1 MRSMTGY
8 GRASLERDGRE
19 LTLELKTV
27 NHRFLD
33 LNIRLPRALLFLE
46 DGMRKGLNARLSR
59 GHVDVFINYR
69 NAREDAREVTLD
81 GALLKA
87 YARAMDEAAALL
99 PDVRDDRSLARLVT
113 MPDVLVVAEKAEDQ
127 DAVTAL
133 CADVL
138 NLACDALEQMR
149 AREGESI
156 GRDLAAK
163 VDNLERVAGEI
174 AQRAPG
180 VVEDYQ
186 RRLNERIAE
195 LLQSPPDPLAAWRR
209 RSRIF
214 RRPRGDRRGAGAAV
228 EPLRA
233 VPPPARAASEPV
245 RPQARFPGAGDEPRV
260 AGTIGSKAS
269 DLEIGRRVVEAK
281 AEIEKIREQVQAS
294 SSNGARFVNIGFGS
308 LVNAG
313 RIVAVVSARFRA
325 GAKRLLRD
333 AEDRNQLRRRDVRAE
348 GARGAGDGQRPRGA
362 PRGADQETLA
372 EAAWRR
378 KALRC
383 KSR

>member
-46 DGMRKGLNARLSR
+46 DGMRKGLNARLAR

-87 YARAMDEAAALL
+87 YARAMDEAAEML
-99 PDVRDDRSLARLVT
+99 PGVRDDRSLTRLVA
-113 MPDVLVVAEKAEDQ
+113 MPDVLTVAEKAEDQ

-133 CADVL
+133 CAGVL

-163 VDNLERVAGEI
+163 VGNLERIAGEI
-174 AQRAPG
+174 AERAPG
-180 VVEDYQ
+180 VVKDYQ
-186 RRLNERIAE
+186 QRLNERIAE
-195 LLQSPPDPLAAWRR
+195 LLQSPPDPQRMAQEVALFA
-209 RSRIF
+209 
-214 RRPRGDRRGAGAAV
+214 D
-228 EPLRA
+228 
-233 VPPPARAASEPV
+233 RAAIDEELVRLSSHFAQFRHLLAQQEPV
-245 RPQARFPGAGDEPRV
+245 GRKLDFLVQEMNREV
-260 AGTIGSKAS
+260 NTISSKAS

-281 AEIEKIREQVQAS
+281 AEIEKIREQVQ
-294 SSNGARFVNIGFGS
+294 NI
-308 LVNAG
+308 
-313 RIVAVVSARFRA
+313 
-325 GAKRLLRD
+325 
-333 AEDRNQLRRRDVRAE
+333 E
-348 GARGAGDGQRPRGA
+348 
-362 PRGADQETLA
+362 
-372 EAAWRR
+372 
-378 KALRC
+378 
-383 KSR
+383 

>member
-138 NLACDALEQMR
+138 SLACDALEQMR

-163 VDNLERVAGEI
+163 IDNLERVAGEI

-180 VVEDYQ
+180 VVKDYQ
-186 RRLNERIAE
+186 QRLNERIAE
-195 LLQSPPDPLAAWRR
+195 LLQSPPDPQ
-209 RSRIF
+209 RIAQEVALF
-214 RRPRGDRRGAGAAV
+214 AD
-228 EPLRA
+228 
-233 VPPPARAASEPV
+233 RAAIDEELVRLSSHFAQFRHLLAQQEPV
-245 RPQARFPGAGDEPRV
+245 GRKLDFLVQEMNREV
-260 AGTIGSKAS
+260 NTIGSKAS

-281 AEIEKIREQVQAS
+281 AEIEKIREQVQ
-294 SSNGARFVNIGFGS
+294 NI
-308 LVNAG
+308 
-313 RIVAVVSARFRA
+313 
-325 GAKRLLRD
+325 
-333 AEDRNQLRRRDVRAE
+333 E
-348 GARGAGDGQRPRGA
+348 
-362 PRGADQETLA
+362 
-372 EAAWRR
+372 
-378 KALRC
+378 
-383 KSR
+383 

>member
-46 DGMRKGLNARLSR
+46 DGMRKGLNTRLSR

-81 GALLKA
+81 SALLKA

-163 VDNLERVAGEI
+163 VDNLERIAGEI
-174 AQRAPG
+174 AERAPG
-180 VVEDYQ
+180 VVKDYQ
-186 RRLNERIAE
+186 QRLNERIAE
-195 LLQSPPDPLAAWRR
+195 LLQSPPDPQ
-209 RSRIF
+209 RIAQEVAEQLISLGV
-214 RRPRGDRRGAGAAV
+214 RGIWNFTNTELNVG
-228 EPLRA
+228 
-233 VPPPARAASEPV
+233 SEV
-245 RPQARFPGAGDEPRV
+245 FTEDVHFAD
-260 AGTIGSKAS
+260 
-269 DLEIGRRVVEAK
+269 
-281 AEIEKIREQVQAS
+281 
-294 SSNGARFVNIGFGS
+294 S
-308 LVNAG
+308 LLTLSY
-313 RIVAVVSARFRA
+313 RIS
-325 GAKRLLRD
+325 
-333 AEDRNQLRRRDVRAE
+333 
-348 GARGAGDGQRPRGA
+348 
-362 PRGADQETLA
+362 ETSA
-372 EAAWRR
+372 EAEEEGG
-378 KALRC
+378 
-383 KSR
+383 SS

>member
-87 YARAMDEAAALL
+87 YARAVDEAASLL
-99 PDVRDDRSLARLVT
+99 LDVRDDRSLARLVT

-163 VDNLERVAGEI
+163 VDNLERISGEI
-174 AQRAPG
+174 AERAPG
-180 VVEDYQ
+180 VVKDYQ
-186 RRLNERIAE
+186 QRLNERIAE
-195 LLQSPPDPLAAWRR
+195 LLQSPPDPQ
-209 RSRIF
+209 RIAQEVALF
-214 RRPRGDRRGAGAAV
+214 AD
-228 EPLRA
+228 
-233 VPPPARAASEPV
+233 RAAIDEELVRLSSHFAQFRHLLAQQEPV
-245 RPQARFPGAGDEPRV
+245 GRKLDFLVQEMNREV
-260 AGTIGSKAS
+260 NTIGSKAS

-281 AEIEKIREQVQAS
+281 AEIEKIREQVQ
-294 SSNGARFVNIGFGS
+294 NI
-308 LVNAG
+308 
-313 RIVAVVSARFRA
+313 
-325 GAKRLLRD
+325 
-333 AEDRNQLRRRDVRAE
+333 E
-348 GARGAGDGQRPRGA
+348 
-362 PRGADQETLA
+362 
-372 EAAWRR
+372 
-378 KALRC
+378 
-383 KSR
+383 

>member
-138 NLACDALEQMR
+138 NLACDVLEQMR

-195 LLQSPPDPLAAWRR
+195 LLQSPPDPQ
-209 RSRIF
+209 RIAQEVALF
-214 RRPRGDRRGAGAAV
+214 AD
-228 EPLRA
+228 
-233 VPPPARAASEPV
+233 RAAIDEELVRLSSHFAQFRHLLAQQEPV
-245 RPQARFPGAGDEPRV
+245 GRKLDFLVQEMNREAN
-260 AGTIGSKAS
+260 TIGSKAN
-269 DLEIGRRVVEAK
+269 DLEITSKVLEMK
-281 AEIEKIREQVQAS
+281 SEIEKIREQVQ
-294 SSNGARFVNIGFGS
+294 NI
-308 LVNAG
+308 
-313 RIVAVVSARFRA
+313 
-325 GAKRLLRD
+325 
-333 AEDRNQLRRRDVRAE
+333 E
-348 GARGAGDGQRPRGA
+348 
-362 PRGADQETLA
+362 
-372 EAAWRR
+372 
-378 KALRC
+378 
-383 KSR
+383 

>member
-46 DGMRKGLNARLSR
+46 DGMRKGLNARLAR

-87 YARAMDEAAALL
+87 YARAMDEAAEML
-99 PDVRDDRSLARLVT
+99 PGVRDDRSLTRLVA
-113 MPDVLVVAEKAEDQ
+113 MPDVLTVAEKAEDQ

-138 NLACDALEQMR
+138 NLAC
-149 AREGESI
+149 ESI

-163 VDNLERVAGEI
+163 VGNLERIAGEI
-174 AQRAPG
+174 AERAPG
-180 VVEDYQ
+180 VVKDYQ
-186 RRLNERIAE
+186 QRLNERIAE
-195 LLQSPPDPLAAWRR
+195 LLQSPPDPQRMAQEVALFA
-209 RSRIF
+209 
-214 RRPRGDRRGAGAAV
+214 D
-228 EPLRA
+228 
-233 VPPPARAASEPV
+233 RAAIDEELVRLSSHFAQFRHLLAQQEPV
-245 RPQARFPGAGDEPRV
+245 GRKLDFLVQEMNREV
-260 AGTIGSKAS
+260 NTIGSKAS

-281 AEIEKIREQVQAS
+281 AEIEKIREQVQ
-294 SSNGARFVNIGFGS
+294 NI
-308 LVNAG
+308 
-313 RIVAVVSARFRA
+313 
-325 GAKRLLRD
+325 
-333 AEDRNQLRRRDVRAE
+333 E
-348 GARGAGDGQRPRGA
+348 
-362 PRGADQETLA
+362 
-372 EAAWRR
+372 
-378 KALRC
+378 
-383 KSR
+383 

>member
-46 DGMRKGLNARLSR
+46 DGMRKGLNTRLSR

-81 GALLKA
+81 SALLKA

-163 VDNLERVAGEI
+163 VDNLERIAGEI
-174 AQRAPG
+174 AERAPG
-180 VVEDYQ
+180 VVKDYQ
-186 RRLNERIAE
+186 QRLNERIAE
-195 LLQSPPDPLAAWRR
+195 LLQSPPDPQRIAQEVALFADRAAIDEELVRL
-209 RSRIF
+209 
-214 RRPRGDRRGAGAAV
+214 
-228 EPLRA
+228 EPFRA
-233 VPPPARAASEPV
+233 VPPPARAAGA
-245 RPQARFPGAGDEPRV
+245 RRAQARFPRAGDEPR
-260 AGTIGSKAS
+260 GEHHR
-269 DLEIGRRVVEAK
+269 LEGERSGNRPA
-281 AEIEKIREQVQAS
+281 
-294 SSNGARFVNIGFGS
+294 
-308 LVNAG
+308 
-313 RIVAVVSARFRA
+313 
-325 GAKRLLRD
+325 
-333 AEDRNQLRRRDVRAE
+333 RRRGE
-348 GARGAGDGQRPRGA
+348 GRN
-362 PRGADQETLA
+362 
-372 EAAWRR
+372 R
-378 KALRC
+378 KNP
-383 KSR
+383 